1 MGAFLI
7 VAIIC
12 VLLAT
17 VYMFRLFPHPSVLK
31 QPLVCAH
38 IGSVWFVSLL
48 PIALV
53 PADVWKAINT
63 DASDEGILPALWIV
77 AYIYPMVTQLVTMPM
92 HQEIDAAKDF
102 TLKARWKTA
111 LKINGRLYAI
121 LGGIGILGLL
131 LLIVTGELNSD
142 GVVGFVIAFSNTLGL
157 TLGILLF
164 GYGLVDVPRKLWA
177 SANWP
182 EKKRYLLYK
191 VAKGHEKVIKSHF
204 EVSKMMV
211 KVQDT
216 SSQIRANNPLR
227 PEMDIIVAEASEDA
241 NFQMATNARQS
252 LSEGG
257 EYDAW
262 EFSDTVESLADLRTL
277 LFKAQRSFF
286 QDSSHL
292 IYNAEKVLDL
302 DDNSAS
308 AERADGTFTSWRAS
322 DQGWLSTKLGISTEK
337 WSHWEYIW
345 KCKLQRPAYRALSI
359 IFGISSVLMVQS
371 ECLILYEGNPYLAV
385 VALWTH
391 QGNQC
396 QSDAH
401 TGIIIG
407 SLLPVMYV
415 FFCTFY
421 SLFRMGVI
429 SLYFLVPGRSDTFSL
444 FYNAMFM
451 SRFAPAMSYNFLR
464 MAKVDHGYC
473 FDEGSKDALPAGKD
487 GSYDDYH
494 TSFHNLFGES
504 LDAVPILGKGFQ
516 RYFPSII
523 VFYCLSLIFRLTD
536 RILGIC
542 FRSSR
547 IQIDP
552 DSLAEDGT
560 ELEEGDRVMQHI
572 RQNAEQGEYLL
583 KGAPFG
589 IATTEDGLSKP
600 SSITRP
606 PSQNSLRESGRKPSS
621 SSRSGSKPT
630 ARDFTSLKDRLANA
644 RQAISEGRRPTYQQ
658 LREDTDGPTELDSI
672 FDNLKKSGR

>member
-407 SLLPVMYV
+407 SLLPVV
-415 FFCTFY
+415 
-421 SLFRMGVI
+421 
-429 SLYFLVPGRSDTFSL
+429 SDVCPH
-444 FYNAMFM
+444 
-451 SRFAPAMSYNFLR
+451 R
-464 MAKVDHGYC
+464 
-473 FDEGSKDALPAGKD
+473 
-487 GSYDDYH
+487 
-494 TSFHNLFGES
+494 
-504 LDAVPILGKGFQ
+504 
-516 RYFPSII
+516 
-523 VFYCLSLIFRLTD
+523 RL
-536 RILGIC
+536 L
-542 FRSSR
+542 
-547 IQIDP
+547 
-552 DSLAEDGT
+552 
-560 ELEEGDRVMQHI
+560 LER
-572 RQNAEQGEYLL
+572 A
-583 KGAPFG
+583 
-589 IATTEDGLSKP
+589 
-600 SSITRP
+600 
-606 PSQNSLRESGRKPSS
+606 
-621 SSRSGSKPT
+621 
-630 ARDFTSLKDRLANA
+630 TSLKNA
-644 RQAISEGRRPTYQQ
+644 IVSRRCTSSSARSIHSSEWVSYHSTSSFLDGQIRSLCSTTPCSCQDLHQLCRTISCEWRKWIMGIVSTKAVRTLFRRARMVPTMTTT
-658 LREDTDGPTELDSI
+658 RASTI
-672 FDNLKKSGR
+672 FSASPWTQFRF